1 MSIKSSADHKSMM
14 KHIISWILSF
24 FLSLF
29 LFLLSCTVLFQMTIL
44 SPSFLKEQIVKSNA
58 VSYLTQDLRETFVSY
73 GISSDFDEAFFH
85 SALDETQVQSD
96 LFGEVDQLYDP
107 SAPEIDF
114 DSFQNEMYQKL
125 LENVKERNIEVTDTV
140 DGALQYLAQVCRESY
155 QETVHI
161 PLSSYASGM
170 LQFLKKPILIAT
182 IGLIAF
188 VLFVVGFLSF
198 LRHKRSFCRYCI
210 YACCGA
216 ALTLFVPWAV
226 VAFSG
231 RIEKIG
237 ITQKALY
244 ALITTYAHQVLSLLL
259 MTIGILVLVAVV
271 LLIVYFVLEKK
282 DHQIKRNSDSVKE
295 F

>member
-1 MSIKSSADHKSMM
+1 MSIKLNADQNPMM

-29 LFLLSCTVLFQMTIL
+29 LFLLSCAALFQATVL

-58 VSYLTQDLRETFVSY
+58 AFYLTQDLKETFVSY
-73 GISSDFDEAFFH
+73 GISSDFDEDFFN

-107 SAPEIDF
+107 SAPQIDF
-114 DSFQNEMYQKL
+114 DSFQNQMYQKL
-125 LENVKERNIEVTDTV
+125 LKNVKERNIEVTDTV

-155 QETVHI
+155 QETVRI
-161 PLSSYASGM
+161 PLFSYASGT

-182 IGLIAF
+182 IGLAALA
-188 VLFVVGFLSF
+188 LFVIVFLYF

-210 YACCGA
+210 YACSGA

-226 VAFSG
+226 VVFSG
-231 RIEKIG
+231 KIEKIG

-244 ALITTYAHQVLSLLL
+244 ALMTTYTHQVLFFLLL
-259 MTIGILVLVAVV
+259 MIGILVLMAVIFS
-271 LLIVYFVLEKK
+271 IVYLVLEKK
-282 DHQIKRNSDSVKE
+282 DCQRMFNNPSVKV

>member
-1 MSIKSSADHKSMM
+1 MSIKSNADQKPMM

-29 LFLLSCTVLFQMTIL
+29 LFLLSCVVVLQITVL
-44 SPSFLKEQIVKSNA
+44 SPSFLKGQIVKSNA
-58 VSYLTQDLRETFVSY
+58 ASYLTQDLKETFVSY
-73 GISSDFDEAFFH
+73 GISSDFDEAFFN
-85 SALDETQVQSD
+85 SALDENQVQSD

-114 DSFQNEMYQKL
+114 DSFQNQMYQKL
-125 LENVKERNIEVTDTV
+125 LENVKGRNIKVTGTV

-155 QETVHI
+155 QETIHI
-161 PLSSYASGM
+161 PLSSYVSDM

-182 IGLIAF
+182 IGLAALA
-188 VLFVVGFLSF
+188 LFVIVFLYF

-210 YACCGA
+210 YACSGA
-216 ALTLFVPWAV
+216 VLTLFVPWAV

-231 RIEKIG
+231 RIEKVG

-244 ALITTYAHQVLSLLL
+244 ALVTTYAHEVLSLLL
-259 MTIGILVLVAVV
+259 MTIGILVLMDIV
-271 LLIVYFVLEKK
+271 LLIVYFVLGKK
-282 DHQIKRNSDSVKE
+282 YHQIKHSDASVKG

>member
-1 MSIKSSADHKSMM
+1 MSIKSSADRKPMM

-29 LFLLSCTVLFQMTIL
+29 LFLLSCAVLLQMTVL
-44 SPSFLKEQIVKSNA
+44 SPPFLKEQIVKSNA

-73 GISSDFDEAFFH
+73 GISSDFDEAFFN
-85 SALDETQVQSD
+85 SALDENQVQSD
-96 LFGEVDQLYDP
+96 LFGKVDRLYDP
-107 SAPEIDF
+107 SAPEIDL
-114 DSFQNEMYQKL
+114 DGFQKEMYQKL

-140 DGALQYLAQVCRESY
+140 DGALQYLAQICRQSY

-170 LQFLKKPILIAT
+170 LQFLKKPILIAA
-182 IGLIAF
+182 IGLAGLA
-188 VLFVVGFLSF
+188 LFVIVFLYF
-198 LRHKRSFCRYCI
+198 VRHKRSFCRYCI
-210 YACCGA
+210 YACSGA

-244 ALITTYAHQVLSLLL
+244 ALITTYAHQALSFLLV
-259 MTIGILVLVAVV
+259 MIGILVLVAVV
-271 LLIVYFVLEKK
+271 FLIVYLVLEKK
-282 DHQIKRNSDSVKE
+282 DCQRMFGNPSIKE